1 MRWWTG
7 FLSNFGMVMMNCFRY
22 SFWYGSLVRRK
33 LVCTF
38 LYNLFCP
45 SLYRLVLSY
54 PQRVRRP
61 LTYWLIFV
69 QRIFSFFLSIIL
81 ICAYHIKEGNTRH
94 LSDQQA
100 STERLTLVGF
110 PIPFPC
116 HYRHYKCLHL
126 SVFPYDDQFP
136 ETSYDNR
143 GGCRDQPQ
151 DRWRNLPR
159 EVQIKLFQSYPS
171 VGRFDQGIV
180 LYLFP
185 TKLSQSKKIWSSF
198 SSNLKFHFHTG
209 SGT

>member
-45 SLYRLVLSY
+45 SLCRLVLSY
-54 PQRVRRP
+54 PQRVRRR

-81 ICAYHIKEGNTRH
+81 ICAYHIKEGNMRH

-100 STERLTLVGF
+100 STALRAARSIFVHAPGILNFHGDT
-110 PIPFPC
+110 
-116 HYRHYKCLHL
+116 H
-126 SVFPYDDQFP
+126 
-136 ETSYDNR
+136 
-143 GGCRDQPQ
+143 
-151 DRWRNLPR
+151 
-159 EVQIKLFQSYPS
+159 KL
-171 VGRFDQGIV
+171 D
-180 LYLFP
+180 
-185 TKLSQSKKIWSSF
+185 
-198 SSNLKFHFHTG
+198 SSNSKALVLTHFLAHLRCAH
-209 SGT
+209 

>member
-1 MRWWTG
+1 M
-7 FLSNFGMVMMNCFRY
+7 
-22 SFWYGSLVRRK
+22 
-33 LVCTF
+33 CTF

-61 LTYWLIFV
+61 LTYGLIFV

-143 GGCRDQPQ
+143 GSAARQ
-151 DRWRNLPR
+151 
-159 EVQIKLFQSYPS
+159 VAQSPS
-171 VGRFDQGIV
+171 WSSDKTV
-180 LYLFP
+180 P
-185 TKLSQSKKIWSSF
+185 ELSKYWKIWSGHRTLSF
-198 SSNLKFHFHTG
+198 SHKTEPIKKNLKFLFVKLKIPLSYWFWYLVTTTG
-209 SGT
+209 VGLWIFVRV